1 MALGPQETADL
12 TLDGEI
18 RDIVYLGSYVK
29 YRVAIAG
36 GKDMIVHVRPDRA
49 QDHNIGDP
57 MRIGWQRRHHRI
69 VSA

>member
-36 GKDMIVHVRPDRA
+36 GKDMIMHVRPDRA
-49 QDHNIGDP
+49 
-57 MRIGWQRRHHRI
+57 R
-69 VSA
+69 